1 MAGVNIFLIKISM
14 KKIFITIV
22 ITFISSIIIGILPA
36 ILFYVPSQIE
46 FARQFP
52 DIVNAEPEPIF
63 MLLGSLALLVLWV
76 ISFDKMGIKDYK
88 KGALTGIWYSLLCF
102 IFFDLTLSG
111 LTNIY
116 SMEFITTDILL
127 SGIIG
132 GPQGAIIGWSLGR
145 FAGK

>member
-1 MAGVNIFLIKISM
+1 M

-63 MLLGSLALLVLWV
+63 MLLGSLALLILWV

-88 KGALTGIWYSLLCF
+88 KGALTGIWYSMLCF
-102 IFFDLTLSG
+102 IFFDLTISG

-116 SMEFITTDILL
+116 SMEFIITDILL

>member
-1 MAGVNIFLIKISM
+1 M

-63 MLLGSLALLVLWV
+63 MLLGSLSLLVLWV

-88 KGALTGIWYSLLCF
+88 KGALTGIWYSMLCF

-116 SMEFITTDILL
+116 SMEFIITDILL

-145 FAGK
+145 FGGK

>member
-1 MAGVNIFLIKISM
+1 M
-14 KKIFITIV
+14 KKISITIV

-46 FARQFP
+46 FAKQFP

-63 MLLGSLALLVLWV
+63 MLLGSLALLILWV

-88 KGALTGIWYSLLCF
+88 KGALTGVWYSMLCF

-116 SMEFITTDILL
+116 SMEFIITDILL

>member
-1 MAGVNIFLIKISM
+1 M
-14 KKIFITIV
+14 KKIFLTII
-22 ITFISSIIIGILPA
+22 ITFISSVIIGILPA

-46 FARQFP
+46 FAKQFP

-63 MLLGSLALLVLWV
+63 MILGSLSLLILWV

>member
-1 MAGVNIFLIKISM
+1 M

-63 MLLGSLALLVLWV
+63 MLVGSLALLILWV

-88 KGALTGIWYSLLCF
+88 KGALTGIWYSMLCF

-116 SMEFITTDILL
+116 SMEFIITDILL

-145 FAGK
+145 FAAK

>member
-116 SMEFITTDILL
+116 SMEFIITDILL

>member
-1 MAGVNIFLIKISM
+1 M

-46 FARQFP
+46 FAKQFP

-63 MLLGSLALLVLWV
+63 MLLGSLSLLILWV

-88 KGALTGIWYSLLCF
+88 KGALTGIWYSMLCF
-102 IFFDLTLSG
+102 IFFDLTISG

-116 SMEFITTDILL
+116 SMEFIITDILL

-132 GPQGAIIGWSLGR
+132 GPQGAVIGWSLGR
-145 FAGK
+145 FTGK

>member
-1 MAGVNIFLIKISM
+1 M
-14 KKIFITIV
+14 KKIFITII

-52 DIVNAEPEPIF
+52 AIVNAEPEPIF
-63 MLLGSLALLVLWV
+63 MLLGSLALLILWV

-88 KGALTGIWYSLLCF
+88 KGALTGIWYSMLCF

-116 SMEFITTDILL
+116 SMEFIITDILL

>member
-1 MAGVNIFLIKISM
+1 M

-46 FARQFP
+46 FAKQFP

-63 MLLGSLALLVLWV
+63 MLLGSLALLILWV

-88 KGALTGIWYSLLCF
+88 KGALTGIWYSMLCF

-116 SMEFITTDILL
+116 SMEFIITDILL

>member
-1 MAGVNIFLIKISM
+1 M

-63 MLLGSLALLVLWV
+63 MLLGSLALLILWV

-88 KGALTGIWYSLLCF
+88 KGALTGVWYSMLCF

>member
-1 MAGVNIFLIKISM
+1 M
-14 KKIFITIV
+14 KKILITIG
-22 ITFISSIIIGILPA
+22 ITFIASIIIGILPA

-63 MLLGSLALLVLWV
+63 MLLGSLSLLILWV

-102 IFFDLTLSG
+102 IFFDFTVSG

-116 SMEFITTDILL
+116 SMEFIITDILL
-127 SGIIG
+127 SGIVG

-145 FAGK
+145 FTGK

>member
-1 MAGVNIFLIKISM
+1 M

-46 FARQFP
+46 FAKQFP

-63 MLLGSLALLVLWV
+63 MLLGSLSLLILWV

-88 KGALTGIWYSLLCF
+88 KGALTGIWYSMLCF
-102 IFFDLTLSG
+102 IFFDLTISG

-116 SMEFITTDILL
+116 SMEFIITDILL

-145 FAGK
+145 FTGK

>member
-1 MAGVNIFLIKISM
+1 M

-46 FARQFP
+46 FAKQFP

-63 MLLGSLALLVLWV
+63 MLLGSLALLILWV

-88 KGALTGIWYSLLCF
+88 KGALTGIWYSMLCF

>member
-1 MAGVNIFLIKISM
+1 M

-63 MLLGSLALLVLWV
+63 MLLGSLALLILWV

-88 KGALTGIWYSLLCF
+88 KGALTGIWYSMLCF
-102 IFFDLTLSG
+102 IFFDFTVSG

-116 SMEFITTDILL
+116 SMEFIVTDILL

>member
-1 MAGVNIFLIKISM
+1 M
-14 KKIFITIV
+14 KKIFLTII

-46 FARQFP
+46 FAKQFP

-63 MLLGSLALLVLWV
+63 MILGSLSLLILWV
-76 ISFDKMGIKDYK
+76 ISFDKMGIRDYK
-88 KGALTGIWYSLLCF
+88 SGALTGIWYSLLCF
-102 IFFDLTLSG
+102 IFFDFTVSG

-116 SMEFITTDILL
+116 SMEFIITDILL

>member
-1 MAGVNIFLIKISM
+1 M

-46 FARQFP
+46 FAKQFP

-63 MLLGSLALLVLWV
+63 MLLGSLSLLILWV

-102 IFFDLTLSG
+102 IFFDFTVSG

-116 SMEFITTDILL
+116 SMDFIITDILL

-132 GPQGAIIGWSLGR
+132 GPQGAVIGWSLGR

>member
-1 MAGVNIFLIKISM
+1 M

-22 ITFISSIIIGILPA
+22 ISFISSIIIGILPA

-63 MLLGSLALLVLWV
+63 MLLGSLALLILWV

-88 KGALTGIWYSLLCF
+88 KGALTGIWYSMLCF

-116 SMEFITTDILL
+116 SMEFIVTDILL

-145 FAGK
+145 FAGE

>member
-1 MAGVNIFLIKISM
+1 M

-36 ILFYVPSQIE
+36 ILFYVPNQIE

-63 MLLGSLALLVLWV
+63 MLLGSLALLILWV

-88 KGALTGIWYSLLCF
+88 KGALTGIWYSMLCF

-116 SMEFITTDILL
+116 SMEFIITDILL

>member
-1 MAGVNIFLIKISM
+1 M

-63 MLLGSLALLVLWV
+63 MLLGSLALLILWV

>member
-1 MAGVNIFLIKISM
+1 M

-63 MLLGSLALLVLWV
+63 MLAGSLALLILWV

-88 KGALTGIWYSLLCF
+88 KGALTGIWYSMLCF

-116 SMEFITTDILL
+116 SMEFIITDILL

>member
-1 MAGVNIFLIKISM
+1 M
-14 KKIFITIV
+14 KKIFLTII

-46 FARQFP
+46 FAKQFP

-63 MLLGSLALLVLWV
+63 MILGSLSLLILWV
-76 ISFDKMGIKDYK
+76 VSFDKMGIKDYK

-102 IFFDLTLSG
+102 IFFDFTVSG

-116 SMEFITTDILL
+116 SMDFIITDILL

-132 GPQGAIIGWSLGR
+132 GPQGAVIGWSLGR

>member
-1 MAGVNIFLIKISM
+1 M

-63 MLLGSLALLVLWV
+63 MLLGSLALLILWV

-88 KGALTGIWYSLLCF
+88 KGALTGIWYSMLCF
-102 IFFDLTLSG
+102 IFFDLTISG

-116 SMEFITTDILL
+116 SMDFIITDILL

-145 FAGK
+145 FAAK

>member
-1 MAGVNIFLIKISM
+1 M
-14 KKIFITIV
+14 KKIFITIL

-63 MLLGSLALLVLWV
+63 MLLGSLSLLILWV

-102 IFFDLTLSG
+102 IFFDFTVSG

-116 SMEFITTDILL
+116 SMEFIITDILL
-127 SGIIG
+127 SGIVG

-145 FAGK
+145 FTGK

>member
-1 MAGVNIFLIKISM
+1 M

-46 FARQFP
+46 FAKQFP

-63 MLLGSLALLVLWV
+63 MLLGSLALLILWV

-88 KGALTGIWYSLLCF
+88 KGALTGIWYSMLCF
-102 IFFDLTLSG
+102 IFFDLTISG

-116 SMEFITTDILL
+116 SMEFIITDILL

-145 FAGK
+145 FAAK

>member
-1 MAGVNIFLIKISM
+1 M
-14 KKIFITIV
+14 KKIFITIL

-52 DIVNAEPEPIF
+52 DIVNAEPDPIF
-63 MLLGSLALLVLWV
+63 MLLGSLALLILWV

-88 KGALTGIWYSLLCF
+88 KGALTGIWYSMLCF

-116 SMEFITTDILL
+116 SMEFIITDILL

>member
-1 MAGVNIFLIKISM
+1 M
-14 KKIFITIV
+14 KKIFITIL

-36 ILFYVPSQIE
+36 FLFYVPSQIE

-63 MLLGSLALLVLWV
+63 MLVGSLALLILWV

-88 KGALTGIWYSLLCF
+88 KGALTGIWYSMLCF

-116 SMEFITTDILL
+116 SMEFIITDILL

>member
-1 MAGVNIFLIKISM
+1 M
-14 KKIFITIV
+14 KKIFVTNG

-46 FARQFP
+46 FARLFP
-52 DIVNAEPEPIF
+52 GIVNEEPEPLF
-63 MLLGSLALLVLWV
+63 MLLGSLALLILWV

-88 KGALTGIWYSLLCF
+88 EGALTGIWYSMLCF
-102 IFFDLTLSG
+102 IFFDFTISG

-116 SMEFITTDILL
+116 SMEFIVTDILL